1 MYSAFIN
8 SLGSVSYERNYP
20 LSSFNRYGT
29 GGDADVI
36 VFPKTE
42 GELRYVCSLLKGD
55 IPYLVIGG
63 GSNILISDKGY
74 RGVVISTTKLK
85 SIEVKGCLLTAE
97 CGVKT
102 ADLVNEMLKSS
113 FSGLE
118 FTVGIPATVGGAVCM
133 NAGCYGKTISEKVRY
148 VVTNKGVY
156 NANEC
161 GFGYRKSRFLNANEV
176 IIKACFSLRPEESD
190 YIEDKIN
197 LYKSFRRNPKGRNSG
212 SVFKNDG
219 FFAGKIIDEA
229 GLKGY
234 SVGGAKI
241 STEHANFIIAGSGAT
256 SNDIYRL
263 IAEVKRKVYEKKQI
277 NLVEEII
284 YIGEF

>member
-8 SLGSVSYERNYP
+8 SLGGVSYELNYP
-20 LSSFNRYGT
+20 LSKLNRYGT
-29 GGDADVI
+29 GGEADVI
-36 VFPKTE
+36 VFPKNE
-42 GELRYVCSLLKGD
+42 GELRYVCSLIGND
-55 IPYLVIGG
+55 YPFLVIGG
-63 GSNILISDKGY
+63 GSNILVSDKGY
-74 RGVVISTTKLK
+74 RGIVISTGFLRG
-85 SIEVKGCLLTAE
+85 IEVKGSLLTAE
-97 CGVKT
+97 CGVKLI
-102 ADLVNEMLKSS
+102 DVVNETVKSS

-118 FTVGIPATVGGAVCM
+118 FTVGIPASVGGAVCM
-133 NAGCYGKTISEKVRY
+133 NAGCYGKTISEKIRY

-156 NANEC
+156 NASEC
-161 GFGYRKSRFLNANEV
+161 NFGYRKSRFLDSNEV

-190 YIEDKIN
+190 YIEEKIN

-219 FFAGKIIDEA
+219 FFAGKIIDEV

-234 SVGGAKI
+234 AVGGAKI
-241 STEHANFIIAGSGAT
+241 SAEHANFIIAESGAT
-256 SNDIYRL
+256 SSDIYTL
-263 IAEVKRKVYEKKQI
+263 INEVKRKVYEKKQI